1 MYISREQVE
10 YFRMIC
16 TNACGIFDEK
26 KFRWM
31 VKDCQAERKCKVRV
45 SREDFSPIK
54 YERKSLQEQR
64 KDAVEYIVKNF
75 SREERILMMCS
86 EDSKK
91 FLSCFSADKFKSE
104 ESRQRI
110 LAEFRSMFRF
120 LREKMAEFRWSKK
133 FLAENGIDFVQ
144 LRNLFYQVAAD

>member
-1 MYISREQVE
+1 MYIPREQVE
-10 YFRMIC
+10 YFRQIC
-16 TNACGIFDEK
+16 TNARGIFDEK

-31 VKDCQAERKCKVRV
+31 VKDCQTEQRLKVRV

-64 KDAVEYIVKNF
+64 KDAVAWMMKNY
-75 SREERILMMCS
+75 SRDERILIIIA

-91 FLSCFSADKFKSE
+91 YLSCFSADKFKTE
-104 ESRQRI
+104 DSRQQI
-110 LAEFRSMFRF
+110 IAEFRSMFRF

-133 FLAENGIDFVQ
+133 FLAENGIDFVK